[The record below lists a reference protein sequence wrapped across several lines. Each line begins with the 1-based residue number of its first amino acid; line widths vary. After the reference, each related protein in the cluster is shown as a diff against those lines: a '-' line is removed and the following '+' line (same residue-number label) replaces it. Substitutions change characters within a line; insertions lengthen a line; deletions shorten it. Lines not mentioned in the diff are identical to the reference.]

1 MHPTTATLSAAQSA
15 PTAARGAPIGL
26 ARLAGVLYLVIT
38 AAAIVAHIYV
48 PAQLNAG
55 SADPTTTA
63 TLLRIAVGGELVV
76 LLSEIALSLLLYVL
90 FAPVSRML
98 ALTASV
104 FRLVMTTIHG
114 VNLLNY
120 FFVLLLLG
128 DGGLT
133 GFSLEQRDALS
144 RFFLDAH
151 SFGFTIGIVFLVPH
165 VFVLGYLIYRSGYIP
180 RVLGVL
186 FMLAACGYLFDSMA
200 LLFVPGYAATPAL
213 VALTIAVA
221 EIALPVWLL
230 VKGVRADQW
239 VEHAAANV

>member
-1 MHPTTATLSAAQSA
+1 MNPTTATLSAAPPVRSSTVRT
-15 PTAARGAPIGL
+15 PFGL
-26 ARLAGVLYLVIT
+26 ARIAGVLYLVIT

-48 PAQLNAG
+48 PAQLNVG
-55 SADPTTTA
+55 SADATTTG

-76 LLSEIALSLLLYVL
+76 LISEVALSLLLYVL

-104 FRLVMTTIHG
+104 FRLIMTTIHG

-128 DGGLT
+128 NGGLA

-144 RFFLDAH
+144 RYFLDAH
-151 SFGFTIGIVFLVPH
+151 SYGFTIGIVFLVPH

-180 RVLGVL
+180 RVLGGL
-186 FMLAACGYLFDSMA
+186 FLLAACGYLFDSMA
-200 LLFVPGYAATPAL
+200 LLFVPGYAVTPAF
-213 VALTIAVA
+213 VALPIAVA
-221 EIALPVWLL
+221 EIAFPVWLL
-230 VKGVRADQW
+230 VKGVRADRW
-239 VEHAAANV
+239 GERAANSL